1 MENEELIKN
10 ETIKKVLS
18 PHPFSFMHLQSL
30 CIFLIAWG
38 VVHGWLVNFA
48 DPGIVSLLN
57 GNPWYPIL
65 LWFIVLLV
73 VGIFASLFTVKW
85 IIAGLYTA
93 TAFGGLALLI
103 GMNWVDSSGIVL
115 PFYTVL
121 VSLLGFVLV
130 EGFRRSHKYIVTNQ
144 RLVLQG
150 GLSGISTIKER
161 SIRYENIVEYNSER
175 TVFGQIFGFGNIIP
189 QTASGLGMGSNEGMV
204 AGGLAVG
211 GKKAKLFGL
220 VGKEKEEQTPRTAS
234 YYELHGVY
242 PYKEVKKLL
251 EELKSDSSPTVH
263 HEEQKEFQQEQID
276 IQKQM
281 RDLLKMQSGKEEKEE
296 KTEKF

>member
-1 MENEELIKN
+1 MPKDELIKN
-10 ETIKKVLS
+10 EIIKKELS
-18 PHPFSFMHLQSL
+18 PHPFSFMNLQAL

-38 VVHGWLVNFA
+38 IVHGWLVNFS
-48 DPGIVSLLN
+48 DLRGFFTDSWLI
-57 GNPWYPIL
+57 IL
-65 LWFIVLLV
+65 VWFIVLVL
-73 VGIFASLFTVKW
+73 VGIIASLTTVKW
-85 IIAGLYTA
+85 IIAGLYA
-93 TAFGGLALLI
+93 GTAFGGLVI
-103 GMNWVDSSGIVL
+103 IIFFNWQNSSGVVL

-121 VSLLGFVLV
+121 VSLLGFILV
-130 EGFRRSHKYIVTNQ
+130 EGFRRSHKYIITNQ

-161 SIRYENIVEYNSER
+161 SIRFENIVEYNSER

-204 AGGLAVG
+204 AGGVAVG

-251 EELKSDSSPTVH
+251 EELKSDSSPTQH

-281 RDLLKMQSGKEEKEE
+281 RDLLKMQSDKESNEE